1 MFLSGLK
8 ASRSIELPYSI
19 LGENQLMAK
28 IEEVGNSAWLKG
40 YHALFG
46 RKQLKKIKIH
56 SKNNKT
62 ICSLHN

>member
-46 RKQLKKIKIH
+46 RKQLKKN
-56 SKNNKT
+56 KNT
-62 ICSLHN
+62 

>member
-28 IEEVGNSAWLKG
+28 IEVGNSAWLKG

-46 RKQLKKIKIH
+46 RKQLKKN
-56 SKNNKT
+56 KNT
-62 ICSLHN
+62 